1 MLEQINTQLFL
12 LLNASA
18 GLHGNALW
26 AATAVAEWLVWL
38 VPLGLT
44 VLWLFGKAEDQRAAV
59 KALVAGLIALGVNQL
74 IASLWFHPRPFM
86 AGIGHTYL
94 PHVADSS
101 FPSDHVTLLLTV
113 GLALWTSDSIRA
125 RRVAGVLLAASLLV
139 AWARIYL
146 GVHFPFDILGAL
158 GVAILSVVI
167 ITLPVAQSF
176 IAGLTVRGVAVYQR
190 LPVLAVDKKGNP

>member
-1 MLEQINTQLFL
+1 MLEHFNTQLFL
-12 LLNASA
+12 LLNAAA

-26 AATAVAEWLVWL
+26 AATAVAEWLIWL

-44 VLWLFGKAEDQRAAV
+44 VLWLSGKVEDQRAAV
-59 KALVAGLIALGVNQL
+59 KALAAGLIALGANQL
-74 IASLWFHPRPFM
+74 IALLWFHPRPFM
-86 AGIGHTYL
+86 AGIGHDYL

-125 RRVAGVLLAASLLV
+125 RRLAGVLLAISPLV

-146 GVHFPFDILGAL
+146 GVHFPFDMLGAL
-158 GVAILSVVI
+158 GVAVGVMVLVN
-167 ITLPVAQSF
+167 
-176 IAGLTVRGVAVYQR
+176 TVKGQKICYK
-190 LPVLAVDKKGNP
+190 LAAMIEGTFALAFGRKRS